1 MKAIILARVST
12 REQMEE
18 GSSLPSQ
25 VRRMREYC
33 SHRKLS
39 VYQEFEITESSTK
52 DSRKEFTKIIEIIGK
67 SKESIALITDTIDRL
82 QRSFRESVIL
92 DDFRKQEKLT
102 LHFLRENLIL
112 NKDSNSADLLRW
124 DMGVMFARSYVLQ
137 LGDNVKRSLKE
148 KVANGE
154 LPGRAHVGYK
164 NITLDDG
171 RKDIIPDPERSHLIV
186 KAFELYATGKYSAKT
201 LAKEMK
207 RLGLKNH
214 PSGKHLSPS
223 QMHKIIKNPF
233 YYGEMLYAGKV
244 YKHRYTPLIT
254 KDLFDRVQA
263 VITGYKKQNYKR
275 TNKPYVFRGLV
286 QCAECG
292 CSISPEIKKGKYVYY
307 HCTNYHGNCQNV
319 TWIREEKLLDQ
330 VKDQFQAMALT
341 DDQADVLKAEL
352 RKIHESEQAFFEQNK
367 RTLNLKLEK
376 VRNRYKVMY
385 DDRLDGLIST
395 DEYTTRFEEYKAQ
408 EEEIMALLA
417 DHGKANQNFYI
428 TANSII
434 DLSQRAWEILEVAE
448 PEEKTQLIKFVL
460 QNFSLQG
467 EKLLF
472 KPKIPFT
479 GIVSLAK
486 SKNTNSLLRR
496 QDSNLRPSD

>member
-33 SHRKLS
+33 NHRKLP
-39 VYQEFEITESSTK
+39 VYQEFEITESSSK
-52 DSRKEFTKIIEIIGK
+52 DSRKEFSKIIEIIGK
-67 SKESIALITDTIDRL
+67 SKEPIALITDTIDRL

-207 RLGLKNH
+207 SLGLKNY

-233 YYGEMLYAGKV
+233 YYGEMLYVGKI

-275 TNKPYVFRGLV
+275 TNKPYVFRGIV

-330 VKDQFQAMALT
+330 VKDQFKAMALT
-341 DDQADVLKAEL
+341 DDQADVLKEEL
-352 RKIHESEQAFFEQNK
+352 RKIHESEQAFFEQN
-367 RTLNLKLEK
+367 RRSLNLKLEK
-376 VRNRYKVMY
+376 IRNRYKVMY

-408 EEEIMALLA
+408 EEEITALLT

-448 PEEKTQLIKFVL
+448 PEEKTQLVKFVL

-467 EKLLF
+467 KKLLF
-472 KPKIPFT
+472 EPKIPFS
-479 GIVSLAK
+479 GIILATECSNSK
-486 SKNTNSLLRR
+486 SWLRR
-496 QDSNLRPSD
+496 